1 MWCYTSGAAGSSHPH
16 DKSYYVTDS
25 DLRVQLP
32 GFTLPPTVWTVR
44 RNIAGTVWYTHNAT
58 GLKTHIQPKPAAFP
72 VSTAGKLELGWHER
86 RTAEGQTFWFNS
98 STGASSWTKP
108 VVGGGLPSG
117 WKEMCTPDLRPF
129 YVNEALSL
137 STWDRPGAL
146 PTQAQTTTK
155 AVAAVPAG
163 KPGAT
168 RSVSGSKV
176 PGAKTLAVAAGG
188 GAGLLTATG
197 KMFGKLS
204 KSKNLKMVSKL
215 VKLAD
220 GEFEFGDDDDGDD
233 DDDDDDDDD
242 GGDDEAEEEAE
253 AEAVTAEEPT
263 APEDTSAGT
272 YQAPQDQYGYAGD
285 QSTVAQDPVVQQPY
299 PPMYEQPPVMPPQEQ
314 PVPFQQEYAPQ
325 PQMYEQPPQ
334 IYEQQPLQQ
343 EYPPQPQVY
352 EQPPVMPPE
361 QPIPQAYPPQ
371 PPVYEQPVFMAAEQ
385 PVQEVCPPVQPVYE
399 QPPIM
404 PQEQLVQQPYPPQPQ
419 LPEQFVPVQPEQVI
433 QQSFPPVCEQPTETF
448 QQPFAYDPVLAPQQD
463 PSQVLG
469 YTETAPSEP
478 IAPVQP
484 PPTGFEDTSV
494 VQQGYPPPVPAEPV
508 FPPVCQPLGTQPP
521 GTVPPPVLDVAP
533 PAPPSGPAEEPF
545 YDLTSMSG
553 FPGGMGD
560 MGSLTGPGQDASGT
574 VPSFVF
580 EPILAGEPMV
590 SPPTEQNGVI
600 YSPTYV

>member
-16 DKSYYVTDS
+16 NKSYYVTDS

-44 RNIAGTVWYTHNAT
+44 RNISGTVWYTHNAT
-58 GLKTHIQPKPAAFP
+58 GLKTHIQPKPSAFP
-72 VSTAGKLELGWHER
+72 VSTAGQLAPGWHER

-98 STGASSWTKP
+98 NTGASSWTKP

-117 WKEMCTPDLRPF
+117 WKEMRTPDLRPF

-146 PTQAQTTTK
+146 PTQAQTPTK

-188 GAGLLTATG
+188 GAGLLTATS
-197 KMFGKLS
+197 KMFGKLG
-204 KSKNLKMVSKL
+204 KSKNLKMMSKL
-215 VKLAD
+215 VSLAD
-220 GEFEFGDDDDGDD
+220 GEFEFGDDDDDGDD
-233 DDDDDDDDD
+233 GDDD
-242 GGDDEAEEEAE
+242 GGDEEAEEEAE
-253 AEAVTAEEPT
+253 AEEVTAEEPC
-263 APEDTSAGT
+263 APEDTSAGA
-272 YQAPQDQYGYAGD
+272 YQTSQDPYGYAGD
-285 QSTVAQDPVVQQPY
+285 QSAVTQEPVVQQPY
-299 PPMYEQPPVMPPQEQ
+299 QPMYEQPPVMAPQEQ
-314 PVPFQQEYAPQ
+314 PAPFQQEYAPQ

-334 IYEQQPLQQ
+334 IYEQQPQIYEQQPLQQ
-343 EYPPQPQVY
+343 EYPPQPQMY
-352 EQPPVMPPE
+352 EQPPMMPPE
-361 QPIPQAYPPQ
+361 QPVPQAYPSQ
-371 PPVYEQPVFMAAEQ
+371 PPVYEQPVFMPVEQ
-385 PVQEVCPPVQPVYE
+385 PIQEVCPPVQQVYE

-404 PQEQLVQQPYPPQPQ
+404 PQEQLVQQPYPPQPF
-419 LPEQFVPVQPEQVI
+419 LPEQPVVMPPEQVM

-448 QQPFAYDPVLAPQQD
+448 QQPFVYDPVLAPQQD

-469 YTETAPSEP
+469 FSETVPSEP

-484 PPTGFEDTSV
+484 PPTVFEDTGAV
-494 VQQGYPPPVPAEPV
+494 QGYPPSVPAEPV
-508 FPPVCQPLGTQPP
+508 LPPVCQPLDTQPP
-521 GTVPPPVLDVAP
+521 V
-533 PAPPSGPAEEPF
+533 PPSGPAEEPF
-545 YDLTSMSG
+545 YDLASMSG

-574 VPSFVF
+574 VPPFVF
-580 EPILAGEPMV
+580 EPILAAEPMV